1 MSEFAGPGD
10 QRTGDSDS
18 HGGLGCAQVIAE
30 VWTLLDGECTPQAR
44 EQLLAH
50 LELCPGCFEHFGL
63 EKRIKGLLATKCQSE
78 KAPEGLRERLR
89 LEIRRTTIIRGS
101 E

>member
-1 MSEFAGPGD
+1 MSESAGSTDPRPAD
-10 QRTGDSDS
+10 DS
-18 HGGLGCAQVIAE
+18 HTHGVSCAQVIAE

-50 LELCPGCFEHFGL
+50 LELCPGCFEHVGL

-78 KAPEGLRERLR
+78 KAPEGLKERLR
-89 LEIRRTTIIRGS
+89 LEIRRTTIIRGGQ
-101 E
+101 

>member
-1 MSEFAGPGD
+1 MTESPGSTD
-10 QRTGDSDS
+10 PRPADDGHT
-18 HGGLGCAQVIAE
+18 HGVSCAQVIAE

-78 KAPEGLRERLR
+78 KAPEGLKERLR
-89 LEIRRTTIIRGS
+89 LEIRRTTIIRGGQ
-101 E
+101 